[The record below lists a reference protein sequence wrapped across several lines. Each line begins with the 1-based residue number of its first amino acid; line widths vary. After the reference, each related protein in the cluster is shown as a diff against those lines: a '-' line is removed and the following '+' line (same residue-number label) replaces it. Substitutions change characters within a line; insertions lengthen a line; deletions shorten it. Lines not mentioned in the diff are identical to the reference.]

1 MQKVLIFIST
11 VFLFSCQERPKENIY
26 IPPLEEDKIE
36 NQFYINTSLDN
47 LWIKILQI
55 DSLDF
60 EIESKNST
68 TGQLKKKLYPKNI
81 SDYINCGMMNDEIY
95 VHYIDRIFESSLE
108 IETSLDIK
116 KEKEEL
122 TSIQLISTYI
132 FRSKETGTTWVFE
145 TNEPK
150 LILVGNP
157 AFGAEPYRK
166 CASKHFLESSIIK
179 EITKLE

>member
-1 MQKVLIFIST
+1 
-11 VFLFSCQERPKENIY
+11 
-26 IPPLEEDKIE
+26 
-36 NQFYINTSLDN
+36 
-47 LWIKILQI
+47 
-55 DSLDF
+55 
-60 EIESKNST
+60 
-68 TGQLKKKLYPKNI
+68 
-81 SDYINCGMMNDEIY
+81 MMNDEIY

-116 KEKEEL
+116 EEKEEL

-166 CASKHFLESSIIK
+166 CTSKHFLESSIIK